1 MFPNVPQMF
10 LKCSMQKE
18 HLFRCIWWYLVASN
32 ICFITKKLYKSIM
45 FLFYQI
51 ESIYFR
57 ALPLES
63 GLFLSYTRKH
73 RPAKFPNKRNIGTF
87 VYYQWL
93 AKVHSRTFGEHYST
107 NRHNFPQH
115 TVYYTMTLLTTKK
128 YLFT

>member
-1 MFPNVPQMF
+1 
-10 LKCSMQKE
+10 
-18 HLFRCIWWYLVASN
+18 
-32 ICFITKKLYKSIM
+32 M

-63 GLFLSYTRKH
+63 GLFLAHTRQH